1 MSEVFNYLERK
12 NNNQMQILV
21 KLIFGLVL
29 LKKRLG

>member
-1 MSEVFNYLERK
+1 MSEVFDYLERK